1 MTNRARC
8 LLSKDK
14 YNRPDD
20 DQMKGSCVNCGAD
33 SHPSRQCPSPCNEC
47 GLSMRR
53 HEGLTGQC
61 THGCMCGGAPVHRRT
76 ACGRPCRFC
85 LIEDKASTTEIQ
97 DCKKHCQLHR
107 CVVEKTIDHERC
119 LEGHEKCPS
128 CQGRH
133 WYQDCLGFLMNVCPM
148 QSCRIT
154 PCAEHCRECGGPVDW
169 NQVIGLC
176 PKEWEANSEVW
187 KPRINGLFRKWH
199 THLQHAKQWT
209 RLDVP
214 DGDIKKDAWCKL
226 RCRSTTH
233 HYEVTADEL
242 SKLRATAWGG
252 GNPPYHATGLRRGRS
267 RKGRGGPGCPRVQ
280 DVLGHDL
287 PANTLWGLRSPPTRW
302 WAISMGQ
309 RVPDDIR

>member
-1 MTNRARC
+1 
-8 LLSKDK
+8 
-14 YNRPDD
+14 
-20 DQMKGSCVNCGAD
+20 
-33 SHPSRQCPSPCNEC
+33 
-47 GLSMRR
+47 MRR

-85 LIEDKASTTEIQ
+85 LIEDKDSTTEIQ
-97 DCKKHCQLHR
+97 ECKKHCQLHR

-133 WYQDCLGFLMNVCPM
+133 WYQDCPDSLKNVCPM
-148 QSCRIT
+148 QSCRDT
-154 PCAEHCRECGGPVDW
+154 LCAAHCRECGGPVDW

-199 THLQHAKQWT
+199 THLHAKQWT

-242 SKLRATAWGG
+242 SKLRATAWGAAIRHIMQLGYEEG
-252 GNPPYHATGLRRGRS
+252 GRAKAVEVLAAPECRMCWAMTYQPTRS
-267 RKGRGGPGCPRVQ
+267 GDFETRQPGGGPSAWGKEFLMTF
-280 DVLGHDL
+280 DDL
-287 PANTLWGLRSPPTRW
+287 QEAAP
-302 WAISMGQ
+302 
-309 RVPDDIR
+309 